1 MCIISVCICSE
12 ICFLYNKSCDIYQRF
27 VFYFAFCC
35 FDETHQFWE
44 FISYY
49 KLYSS
54 LKEARAG
61 AQDRNLEAGIEAE
74 TKEDCSLLA
83 CFP

>member
-1 MCIISVCICSE
+1 MIYTRDLCS
-12 ICFLYNKSCDIYQRF
+12 ILLF
-27 VFYFAFCC
+27 VALMKYL
-35 FDETHQFWE
+35 DQFWE

-49 KLYSS
+49 KLCPS